1 MYMVIGEYF
10 LKKANFLLDNELWKF
25 YYRRVGIVCI
35 RGANVGCL
43 LAREL
48 QNAKAR

>member
-1 MYMVIGEYF
+1 MAMGKYF
-10 LKKANFLLDNELWKF
+10 SKKANFLLDNELWTF
-25 YYRRVGIVCI
+25 YYEQVGIVCI

-43 LAREL
+43 LAKEL